1 MNPLI
6 KIINIV
12 ALMIVPLL
20 GTWGLSKTVATPAQP
35 VFAPPAAM
43 APAAAP
49 VAAVVVVRKFYFDT
63 GKVDMP
69 ADAAADVAA
78 IVAAAKDKPAAKIV
92 ISGYHDATG
101 NAQQNADI
109 AKQRA
114 MNVRDAIKA
123 GGVADDRF
131 DLQKPAVTEGSGD
144 NKEARRVEVSVK

>member
-1 MNPLI
+1 MTTFDEVLVKSSNDFMDKAKQAGKPFFVWHNTTRMHVWTFLSA
-6 KIINIV
+6 KYRAMQN
-12 ALMIVPLL
+12 
-20 GTWGLSKTVATPAQP
+20 SKTNYGLEEAGMAQMDDSIGDLLKHLDDIGE
-35 VFAPPAAM
+35 AEN
-43 APAAAP
+43 
-49 VAAVVVVRKFYFDT
+49 T
-63 GKVDMP
+63 
-69 ADAAADVAA
+69 
-78 IVAAAKDKPAAKIV
+78 IV